1 MNKLIIVLILSIIL
15 VVGLIF
21 NKKNSEKF
29 QANNQYYLSQNL
41 KGCPNTN
48 RIKTKQQCE
57 EASNQ
62 LASRGFNKEVNG
74 ANRTP
79 GCFLDPNGFGYF
91 NNRDL
96 NNSTDDGLWGNGI
109 CVSSGSRAPSPP
121 ASSSGN
127 QVIENAPGVGG
138 WGGSCTCP
146 DGQVYQVGDEN
157 NYCASLACE
166 GGVSGT
172 CNRSNGEWSRRR
184 VVCAPASAPAPAPAP
199 APATATANAP
209 GPASAPGPAPGVTYQ
224 VQGCNFDS
232 TTPHNS
238 DNCNEC
244 ISNMNCPMSQCSSVC
259 GLSGCNQPSNVNN
272 NTCRKYGI
280 IDLYRPI
287 FNRFNTMVASLEN
300 PDVVPVDANFDE
312 LAQADVNERELGS
325 RLWSSIKN
333 LYEVSSLHT
342 RSNFVDKKNLE
353 KVLNQQKEKLDS
365 DSVAIS
371 DLSELNSTSKRHIE
385 INMNKYRKMEY
396 QMSVLKYILFAVM
409 ALLIIPILTFMKVF
423 DKKLG
428 MGILAFLL
436 VIIAIA
442 SYFFLYVKNVG
453 RDNNDFK
460 EFNFA
465 KPTDEQVAR
474 SKMLSEMSNR
484 DKARCQA
491 LAELEDDFDPAS
503 LNIDISQYRS
513 QDNNQSNQ
521 CASIRTNDYS

>member
-1 MNKLIIVLILSIIL
+1 MK
-15 VVGLIF
+15 
-21 NKKNSEKF
+21 
-29 QANNQYYLSQNL
+29 YLL
-41 KGCPNTN
+41 K
-48 RIKTKQQCE
+48 R
-57 EASNQ
+57 
-62 LASRGFNKEVNG
+62 
-74 ANRTP
+74 
-79 GCFLDPNGFGYF
+79 
-91 NNRDL
+91 
-96 NNSTDDGLWGNGI
+96 
-109 CVSSGSRAPSPP
+109 
-121 ASSSGN
+121 
-127 QVIENAPGVGG
+127 
-138 WGGSCTCP
+138 
-146 DGQVYQVGDEN
+146 
-157 NYCASLACE
+157 
-166 GGVSGT
+166 
-172 CNRSNGEWSRRR
+172 
-184 VVCAPASAPAPAPAP
+184 
-199 APATATANAP
+199 
-209 GPASAPGPAPGVTYQ
+209 
-224 VQGCNFDS
+224 
-232 TTPHNS
+232 
-238 DNCNEC
+238 
-244 ISNMNCPMSQCSSVC
+244 
-259 GLSGCNQPSNVNN
+259 
-272 NTCRKYGI
+272 YG
-280 IDLYRPI
+280 
-287 FNRFNTMVASLEN
+287 
-300 PDVVPVDANFDE
+300 
-312 LAQADVNERELGS
+312 
-325 RLWSSIKN
+325 
-333 LYEVSSLHT
+333 
-342 RSNFVDKKNLE
+342 SNFVDKKNLE